1 MNRVLCTVMALA
13 LASAAGVTLS
23 QAYPTKPIRLV
34 VPFAPGGP
42 ADIQARL
49 IGPKLT
55 EAWGQPV
62 VVENRPGGNTIIAT
76 ELTARADPDGHLV
89 QVISA
94 GFAINVSLY
103 AKLPYDSLRDFAPVT
118 QLTSGPAIVVVHPS
132 LPARSVKE
140 LVELARSRPG
150 QLTYASAGLPSQLAV
165 ELFKVMT
172 GTDMVHVPYKGA
184 APAMIDLMAG
194 HVQVSFPTI
203 SGGLPHARSGR
214 LRALAT
220 TGAKRSQAAPDLPTM
235 IEAGVPGYVAVNW
248 FGTAVPA
255 KTPPAVVSK
264 LSQEIARVLRLPDV
278 GERLL
283 SQGMEPTTSTPA
295 EFSAYI
301 RSEMTKWAKVV
312 KASGAKAE

>member
-1 MNRVLCTVMALA
+1 MVLA
-13 LASAAGVTLS
+13 LLTAITAGSATA
-23 QAYPTKPIRLV
+23 QIYPSKPIRLI

-55 EAWGQPV
+55 EVWGQPV
-62 VVENRPGGNTIIAT
+62 VVENRAGGNTIIAT
-76 ELTARADPDGHLV
+76 ELTAKAEPDGHLV

-140 LVELARSRPG
+140 LIALARARPG

-165 ELFKVMT
+165 ELFKVTT

-184 APAMIDLMAG
+184 APAMIDLVAG
-194 HVQVSFPTI
+194 HVQLSFPTI
-203 SGGLPHARSGR
+203 SGGLPHAQAGR

-220 TGAKRSQAAPDLPTM
+220 TGAKRSPATPDLPTM
-235 IEAGVPGYVAVNW
+235 IEAGVPGYVATNW

-255 KTPPAVVSK
+255 KTPPAIVAK
-264 LSQEIARVLRLPDV
+264 LSQEIARLLRLPDV
-278 GERLL
+278 RERLL
-283 SQGMEPTTSTPA
+283 TQGMEPVSNTP
-295 EFSAYI
+295 EDFS
-301 RSEMTKWAKVV
+301 RFVQSEISKWSRVV
-312 KASGAKAE
+312 KASGARPD

>member
-1 MNRVLCTVMALA
+1 MVLA
-13 LASAAGVTLS
+13 LLTAITAGSATA
-23 QAYPTKPIRLV
+23 QIYPSKPIRLI

-55 EAWGQPV
+55 EVWGQPV
-62 VVENRPGGNTIIAT
+62 VVENRAGGNTIIAT
-76 ELTARADPDGHLV
+76 ELTAKAEPDGHLV

-118 QLTSGPAIVVVHPS
+118 QLTSGPAIVVVHLS

-140 LVELARSRPG
+140 LIALARARPG

-165 ELFKVMT
+165 ELFKVTT

-184 APAMIDLMAG
+184 APAMIDLVAG
-194 HVQVSFPTI
+194 HVQLSFPTI
-203 SGGLPHARSGR
+203 SGGLPHAQAGR

-220 TGAKRSQAAPDLPTM
+220 TGAKRSPATPDLPTM
-235 IEAGVPGYVAVNW
+235 IEAGVPGYVATNW

-255 KTPPAVVSK
+255 KTPPAIVAK
-264 LSQEIARVLRLPDV
+264 LSQEIARLLRLPDV
-278 GERLL
+278 RERLL
-283 SQGMEPTTSTPA
+283 TQGMEPVSNTP
-295 EFSAYI
+295 EDFS
-301 RSEMTKWAKVV
+301 RFVQSEISKWSRVV
-312 KASGAKAE
+312 KASGARPD

>member
-1 MNRVLCTVMALA
+1 MRCALYSLITLA
-13 LASAAGVTLS
+13 LAAVAGSASA
-23 QAYPTKPIRLV
+23 QAYPTRPIRLV
-34 VPFAPGGP
+34 VPFAAGGP

-49 IGPKLT
+49 IGPRLA

-103 AKLPYDSLRDFAPVT
+103 AKLPYDSVRDFAPVT
-118 QLTSGPAIVVVHPS
+118 QLTSGPAIAVVHPS
-132 LPARSVKE
+132 LPVRSVKE
-140 LVELARSRPG
+140 LIALAKARPG

-172 GTDMVHVPYKGA
+172 GTDMVHVPYKGQS
-184 APAMIDLMAG
+184 PAMIDLIAG
-194 HVQVSFPTI
+194 HVQVSFPTML
-203 SGGLPHARSGR
+203 GTLGHVEAGR

-220 TGAKRSQAAPDLPTM
+220 TGAKRAPAAPNLPTM
-235 IEAGVPGYVAVNW
+235 IEAGVPGYVATNW

-255 KTPPAVVSK
+255 RTPPAIVAK

-283 SQGMEPTTSTPA
+283 SQGLEPVSSTPE
-295 EFSAYI
+295 EFSSYI
-301 RSEMTKWAKVV
+301 RSEMSKWAKVV